1 MRPPAPQ
8 ATEDD
13 MKKKSCLINVALT
26 GVLGVYLL
34 VCVLVKSLFPGV
46 ILPELDIPHITLIS
60 LVTLLTAY
68 YFTPDSKWNYSLIFV
83 FSAVSY
89 ALLPAAAG
97 ITGPGEWWKLALA
110 GGVLFT
116 GTAWIFDSVAG
127 RISSGNGSK
136 VSVVITSVGILLAVQ
151 CFSGIIL

>member
-1 MRPPAPQ
+1 
-8 ATEDD
+8 

-97 ITGPGEWWKLALA
+97 ITGPGS
-110 GGVLFT
+110 GGSWHWPV
-116 GTAWIFDSVAG
+116 
-127 RISSGNGSK
+127 
-136 VSVVITSVGILLAVQ
+136 VSCLPEPPGFLTLSPGEFLPETDQKFLW
-151 CFSGIIL
+151 

>member
-1 MRPPAPQ
+1 
-8 ATEDD
+8 

-60 LVTLLTAY
+60 LVTLLTTY
-68 YFTPDSKWNYSLIFV
+68 YFIPDSKWNYSLIFV

-97 ITGPGEWWKLALA
+97 ITGAGEWWKLALA
-110 GGVLFT
+110 GGV
-116 GTAWIFDSVAG
+116 AG
-127 RISSGNGSK
+127 S
-136 VSVVITSVGILLAVQ
+136 
-151 CFSGIIL
+151 

>member
-1 MRPPAPQ
+1 
-8 ATEDD
+8 
-13 MKKKSCLINVALT
+13 MKNNSCLLNLVFIVT
-26 GVLGVYLL
+26 LGMFLFL
-34 VCVLVKSLFPGV
+34 CVLVKSLFPGV
-46 ILPELDIPHITLIS
+46 ILPKLDIPCITLIS
-60 LVTLLTAY
+60 LVSLLAENFLT
-68 YFTPDSKWNYSLIFV
+68 TDLRRNYLLVFA
-83 FSAVSY
+83 FSAVSF
-89 ALLPAAAG
+89 AVLPMAAG
-97 ITGPGEWWKLALA
+97 MAGAGEWWKLALA

>member
-1 MRPPAPQ
+1 MRPPALQ

-13 MKKKSCLINVALT
+13 MKKKSCLRNVALT

-89 ALLPAAAG
+89 AVLPAAAG
-97 ITGPGEWWKLALA
+97 ITGAGEWWKLALA
-110 GGVLFT
+110 GGALFT
-116 GTAWIFDSVAG
+116 GIAWIFDSVAG
-127 RISSGNGSK
+127 RITSGNGSK
-136 VSVVITSVGILLAVQ
+136 VSMVITSVGIFLAVQ
-151 CFSGIIL
+151 CFCGIIL